1 MGYQCVDCVETGRK
15 QARAQAATYRK
26 SGFGYRTVAGARA
39 SSQAIVMPVLIV
51 INVLVYGVT
60 AALSKDPMN
69 NYLTPVFFDGAL
81 FAPLVADGEWWRLIT
96 SGFLHYGPF
105 HLLMNMLALYLIGRD
120 LELLL
125 GKARFLALYGLAL
138 LGGGA
143 AVFAGS
149 DVDVATAGASGAVYG
164 MLGGILIAAMR
175 LKLNLTFIVGIIV
188 LNLFLSIQIE
198 QISLLG
204 HLGGLVVGVVVTA
217 AMVYAPEKRRKP
229 IQLGTVVGVAVVLI
243 ALIVFRDAQ
252 FGDVS
257 CTQFGNQ
264 IGCDWTGGV
273 SPPER
278 G

>member
-1 MGYQCVDCVETGRK
+1 MGYQCVDCVEAGRK
-15 QARAQAATYRK
+15 QARAQAHTYRK

-39 SSQAIVMPVLIV
+39 SSQAIVTPVLIV
-51 INVLVYGVT
+51 INVLIYGLT
-60 AALSKDPMN
+60 AALSQDPMN
-69 NYLTPVFFDGAL
+69 NHVTPVFFDGAL
-81 FAPLVADGEWWRLIT
+81 FPPLVADGEWWRLIT

-143 AVFAGS
+143 AVFVGP

-164 MLGGILIAAMR
+164 LLGGILIAAMR
-175 LKLNLTFIVGIIV
+175 LKLNLTFIIGIIA
-188 LNLFLSIQIE
+188 LNLFLSIRIE

-204 HLGGLVVGVVVTA
+204 HLGGLVVGVIVTV
-217 AMVYAPEKRRKP
+217 AMVYAPEKKRKP
-229 IQLGTVVGVAVVLI
+229 IQLGTVIGIAAVLL
-243 ALIVFRDAQ
+243 ALIVFRDAE
-252 FGDVS
+252 FGDVN
-257 CTQFGNQ
+257 CTRFGDQ
-264 IGCDWTGGV
+264 IGCNWTGGV
-273 SPPER
+273 SLPER